1 MENTVSRV
9 IGMFLVIGIM
19 LTVLYWLGKIVG
31 TLLLIMVV
39 GVFSKVGRR

>member
-31 TLLLIMVV
+31 PLLLIMLA